1 MRCKEMS
8 REALQR
14 DPALI
19 PENMVKI
26 EQNRPFRAEVPEG
39 YEVRPGGWH
48 ADLLPLMAFGA
59 HHRFNG
65 RTLTPLQWGGVLRK
79 MRFGPNSTGK
89 LQALLATLYPNPL
102 SFDEWHDLFEQLA
115 IGQAL
120 ATKYVHL
127 R

>member
-1 MRCKEMS
+1 MSCKQMS

-14 DPALI
+14 NPALI
-19 PENMVKI
+19 PENMLKI

-39 YEVRPGGWH
+39 YEVRLKRWH
-48 ADLLPLMAFGA
+48 ALFLPLMALGA
-59 HHRFNG
+59 HYRFHG
-65 RTLTPLQWGGVLRK
+65 RLLTRSEWGGLLRR
-79 MRFGPNSTGK
+79 MRFSLDNTGK

-120 ATKYVHL
+120 ATKYLHL
-127 R
+127 L

>member
-1 MRCKEMS
+1 MSCKQMS

-14 DPALI
+14 NPALI
-19 PENMVKI
+19 PENMRKL

-48 ADLLPLMAFGA
+48 ADQLPLMAFGA

-65 RTLTPLQWGGVLRK
+65 RTLTPLQWGTLLRK
-79 MRFGPNSTGK
+79 MRINPERIG
-89 LQALLATLYPNPL
+89 ALSASMSIHYPNPL

-115 IGQAL
+115 IAHVL
-120 ATKYVHL
+120 ATKYLHL
-127 R
+127 Q